1 MADAEVAARLACS
14 AEAPHH
20 FAISERKRAR
30 GGIVLTLDRLDARYP
45 PRDIFVT
52 TREMKM
58 STDDVWKPCFV
69 CVDKGVKEKAIA
81 IPKEEID
88 AGLPPE

>member
-1 MADAEVAARLACS
+1 MAGTEVLARLACS
-14 AEAPHH
+14 ADPPHH
-20 FAISERKRAR
+20 FSVAERKRAQ
-30 GGIVLTLDRLDARYP
+30 GGIVLTLERLDAPYP

-58 STDDVWKPCFV
+58 SNDDVWKPCFV
-69 CVDKGVKEKAIA
+69 CVDKGVKEKAIP

>member
-1 MADAEVAARLACS
+1 MADTEVAARLACS
-14 AEAPHH
+14 AEPSHH
-20 FAISERKRAR
+20 FVIAERKRAR
-30 GGIVLTLDRLDARYP
+30 GGIVLRLERLDARYP

-58 STDDVWKPCFV
+58 SNDDVWKPCFV
-69 CVDKGVKEKAIA
+69 CVDRGVKEKAIP

>member
-1 MADAEVAARLACS
+1 MADTEVAVRLACS
-14 AEAPHH
+14 AEPPHH
-20 FAISERKRAR
+20 FSIAERKRAR
-30 GGIVLTLDRLDARYP
+30 GGIVLTLERLDALYP

-58 STDDVWKPCFV
+58 SNDDVWKPCFV
-69 CVDKGVKEKAIA
+69 CVDRGAKEKAIA

>member
-1 MADAEVAARLACS
+1 MAGTEVAARLACS
-14 AEAPHH
+14 AERPHH
-20 FAISERKRAR
+20 FSIAERKRAR
-30 GGIVLTLDRLDARYP
+30 GGIVLTLERLDAPYP
-45 PRDIFVT
+45 PRDLFVT

-58 STDDVWKPCFV
+58 SNDDVWKPCFV
-69 CVDKGVKEKAIA
+69 CVDQGVKEKAIP